1 MTQELTYQQVFDEG
15 YADGKIITSPIKTN
29 GHTESA
35 YLSIQ
40 SKYLSCIHDLF
51 PTEWQR
57 GYGLGLDKAAEEA
70 GFTND
75 AEVGY

>member
-1 MTQELTYQQVFDEG
+1 MTQELTYQQGFDEG

-29 GHTESA
+29 GHTEA
-35 YLSIQ
+35 EFCRIRNTY
-40 SKYLSCIHDLF
+40 YACIYTLF
-51 PTEWQR
+51 PTDWQR

-75 AEVGY
+75 EEVGD